1 MLIQL
6 IELFVLLLLSAFF
19 SASETAFFSLSGPML
34 KRMRDGRSLAE
45 RTAYV
50 VATKPRRL
58 LFAVLFGNMVVNI
71 LFFATAYAAGR
82 TLSRTHGAGYAVAA
96 GAVALVLVVVFG
108 EVTPKSIAVNMPVAL
123 ARFAA
128 FPLLVMQKLLAP
140 AEWFAEKLK
149 RSRPAQTPPEGGARD
164 GLSRDEL
171 KEMLGLTG
179 GGSGV
184 DVRLRLL
191 LREVIDFGEI
201 AVHEVM
207 VPRVDMVA
215 CRADA
220 SLDELIDIIKKRK
233 IKNVPVYGANRD
245 EILGVVSAKDV
256 FAERA
261 DDIRG
266 LMKPVKFVPENK
278 SVESLLVDF
287 RKDKQTFAVVVNEYG
302 GTEGIVTI
310 EDVVEEIVG
319 EIEDEFDHA
328 RPRIVPLSAD
338 SWLVDAGYS
347 LRDFCERFRISAEE
361 ERADT
366 VGGFVAAL
374 LGDVPRRGAAVRYGS
389 LKLTLRE
396 VRRHRPVTIFVERAE
411 EHGE

>member
-1 MLIQL
+1 MLIRL

-19 SASETAFFSLSGPML
+19 SASETAFFSLSGPVL
-34 KRMRDGRSLAE
+34 KKMREGRSLAE
-45 RTAYV
+45 RTAYI

-58 LFAVLFGNMVVNI
+58 LFAVLFCNMVVNI
-71 LFFATAYAAGR
+71 LFFAAAYATGR

-96 GAVALVLVVVFG
+96 GVVALVLVVVFG
-108 EVTPKSIAVNMPVAL
+108 EVTPKSVAVHMPVAL
-123 ARFAA
+123 AKFAA

-140 AEWFAEKLK
+140 AEWLAEKLK
-149 RSRPAQTPPEGGARD
+149 RRRSAQTPSEGGARG

-179 GGSGV
+179 GSGV
-184 DVRLRLL
+184 DARLRLL

-215 CRADA
+215 CRSDA
-220 SLDELIDIIKKRK
+220 SLEELIDIIKKRK

-278 SVESLLVDF
+278 SVESLLADF

-319 EIEDEFDHA
+319 EIEDEFDHV
-328 RPRIVPLSAD
+328 RPRIVPLSAG

-374 LGDVPRRGAAVRYGS
+374 LGDVPRRGAAVRYGP
-389 LKLTLRE
+389 LKMTLRE
-396 VRRHRPVTIFVERAE
+396 VRKHRPVTILVERTE